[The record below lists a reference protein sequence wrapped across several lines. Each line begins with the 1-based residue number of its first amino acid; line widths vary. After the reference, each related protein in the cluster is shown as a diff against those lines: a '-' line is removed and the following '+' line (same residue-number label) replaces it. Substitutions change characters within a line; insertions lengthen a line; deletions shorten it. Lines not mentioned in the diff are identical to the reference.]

1 MNRKMCVISILL
13 YVCLLFE
20 DILNKEVIM
29 CIHSLVGILMLALAF
44 VVDIK
49 RDKPR
54 EEEEVVGPYV
64 NFAFLYFL
72 WGRKIENLILYIGQ
86 KASVGIILYTVG
98 VIGYTI
104 LTSYEY
110 IRFMSSKRIK
120 IKLNRLY
127 YWVLGIEVTMI
138 IGILIMEWI
147 K

>member
-13 YVCLLFE
+13 YVCLLLE

-29 CIHSLVGILMLALAF
+29 CIHSLVGILMLTLAF

-49 RDKPR
+49 REKPR
-54 EEEEVVGPYV
+54 EEEEIVGPYV
-64 NFAFLYFL
+64 SFAFLYFL
-72 WGRKIENLILYIGQ
+72 WGRKIENLVLYIGQ
-86 KASVGIILYTVG
+86 RAPVGIILYTMG
-98 VIGYTI
+98 VIGYII

-110 IRFMSSKRIK
+110 IRFISPRRIK
-120 IKLNRLY
+120 VKLNRLY

-138 IGILIMEWI
+138 IGVLIMEGI